1 MTDKEREDVALFR
14 FGVISDLVGAT
25 RLDHGERG
33 RRIKQ
38 KAAARWN
45 IPHSART
52 RVSANTIRRWVTIYE
67 KSDRQLDSL
76 KPVPRNDIGRCRQV
90 DEDTVLS
97 LVRLRKAKPLLP
109 VIQLIEEMEQKGL
122 VSPGYTLRLSTAYRV
137 LKKAGIS
144 GRPGGDSVDRRR
156 FEAEFPN
163 DIWQADVMHGPQ
175 VLVDGKKRKS
185 YLIAFLDDHSRLIPH
200 AQFALSEN
208 LASFLKAFRVALT
221 TRGLPRK
228 LYVDN
233 GSAFRSRHLEKVCA
247 CLGIAITHTPPYTP
261 QGRGKVERFFRT
273 VRSQLLSSFTGQTLD
288 DLNQALDHWI
298 QQDYHRRAHSS
309 TGQSPLERFAS
320 HLELIRRPPRDLDDH
335 FRKEVRRRVNKDRSV
350 SISGRHF
357 EAPTRLIGEQV
368 SLLYHEE
375 SPHKVEI
382 LLHGQTQGFLV
393 PLDPHVNAQIGREAR
408 PPSDEQD
415 SGIRQGQ
422 LCFAQKEERP

>member
-25 RLDHGERG
+25 RLEHGERG
-33 RRIKQ
+33 RRIKE
-38 KAAARWN
+38 KAAACWN
-45 IPHSART
+45 IPHSPRT
-52 RVSANTIRRWVTIYE
+52 RISDNTIRRWVTVYE
-67 KSDRQLDSL
+67 KSGRQLDAL
-76 KPVPRNDIGRCRQV
+76 KPAPRSDIGCCRQV

-109 VIQLIEEMEQKGL
+109 VAQLIEEMETKGL
-122 VSPGYTLRLSTAYRV
+122 VSPGYTLHLSTAYRV
-137 LKKAGIS
+137 LKKAGLS
-144 GRPGGDSVDRRR
+144 GRPSSDPVDRRR

-163 DIWQADVMHGPQ
+163 DIWQSDVMHGPH

-185 YLIAFLDDHSRLIPH
+185 YLIAFLDDHSRLITQ
-200 AQFALSEN
+200 ARFMLSEN
-208 LASFLKAFRVALT
+208 LAAFLTVYRTALT

-261 QGRGKVERFFRT
+261 QGRGKIERLFRT
-273 VRSQLLSSFTGQTLD
+273 VRSQLLANFTGETLE
-288 DLNQALDHWI
+288 DLNQALEDWI
-298 QQDYHRRAHSS
+298 VQTYHRRPHSS

-320 HLELIRRPPRDLDDH
+320 HLELIRKAPIDLDDH

-350 SISGRHF
+350 SIDGRAF

-368 SLLYHEE
+368 SLLFHEE
-375 SPHKVEI
+375 TPTKVEI
-382 LLHGQTQGFLV
+382 VLHGEPQGFLV
-393 PLDPHVNAQIGREAR
+393 PLDPHINAQLGREQTRRAT
-408 PPSDEQD
+408 ET
-415 SGIRQGQ
+415 GIPQGQ
-422 LCFAQKEERP
+422 LSFAGLEVDP

>member
-1 MTDKEREDVALFR
+1 MTEEQREEIALFR

-25 RLDHGERG
+25 RLENGERG

-45 IPHSART
+45 IPHSTRT
-52 RVSANTIRRWVTIYE
+52 RIGDNTIRRWVVIYE
-67 KSDRQLDSL
+67 KSGRQLDSL
-76 KPVPRNDIGRCRQV
+76 KPVPRSDIGCCRQV

-109 VIQLIEEMEQKGL
+109 VAHLIEEMEKKGL

-137 LKKAGIS
+137 LKRAGLS
-144 GRPGGDSVDRRR
+144 GRPGSDPIDRRR

-163 DIWQADVMHGPQ
+163 DIWQSDVMHGPH
-175 VLVDGKKRKS
+175 VVVDGKKRKS
-185 YLIAFLDDHSRLIPH
+185 YLIAFLDDHSRLITQ
-200 AQFALSEN
+200 AQFTLSEN
-208 LASFLKAFRVALT
+208 LASFLTVFRGALT

-261 QGRGKVERFFRT
+261 QGRGKIERFFRT
-273 VRSQLLSSFTGQTLD
+273 VRSQLLSGFSGETLD
-288 DLNQALDHWI
+288 ELNQGLDLWI
-298 QQDYHRRAHSS
+298 QQTYHRRPHSS

-320 HLELIRRPPRDLDDH
+320 HLELIRKPPIDLEDH

-350 SISGRHF
+350 SIGGRSF

-368 SLLYHEE
+368 SLLFHEE
-375 SPHKVEI
+375 TPHKVEI
-382 LLHGQTQGFLV
+382 VLRGEPQGFLV
-393 PLDPHVNAQIGREAR
+393 PLDPHINARVGREPKDTAT
-408 PPSDEQD
+408 DT
-415 SGIRQGQ
+415 GVRQGQ
-422 LCFAQKEERP
+422 LSFAGEEVDR

>member
-1 MTDKEREDVALFR
+1 MTETEREDVALFR

-33 RRIKQ
+33 RKIKQ

-45 IPHSART
+45 IPHSQRT
-52 RVSANTIRRWVTIYE
+52 RICDNTIRRWVAIYE
-67 KSDRQLDSL
+67 KSGRQLDSL
-76 KPVPRNDIGRCRQV
+76 KPAPRSDIGRTRQV

-97 LVRLRKAKPLLP
+97 LVRLRKVKPLLP
-109 VIQLIEEMEQKGL
+109 VAQLIEEMEKKGL

-137 LKKAGIS
+137 LKNAGLS
-144 GRPGGDSVDRRR
+144 GRPGSDPIDRRR

-175 VLVDGKKRKS
+175 VVVDGKKRKS
-185 YLIAFLDDHSRLIPH
+185 YLIAFLDDHSRLIT
-200 AQFALSEN
+200 QGRFTLSEN
-208 LASFLKAFRVALT
+208 LASFLAVFREALT
-221 TRGLPRK
+221 CRGLPRK

-273 VRSQLLSSFTGQTLD
+273 VRSQLLSTFAGQTLE
-288 DLNQALDHWI
+288 DLNLALETWI
-298 QQDYHRRAHSS
+298 RQEYHRRPHSS
-309 TGQSPLERFAS
+309 TGQSPLQRFAN
-320 HLELIRRPPRDLDDH
+320 HLELIRKPPLDLDDH

-350 SISGRHF
+350 SIDGRSF

-368 SLLYHEE
+368 SLLFHEE
-375 SPHKVEI
+375 TPHRVEI
-382 LLHGQTQGFLV
+382 VLRGEPQGFLV
-393 PLDPHVNAQIGREAR
+393 SLDPHINAKVGREQKAAES
-408 PPSDEQD
+408 PDL
-415 SGIRQGQ
+415 GVRQGQ
-422 LCFAQKEERP
+422 LSFTHREDTP

>member
-25 RLDHGERG
+25 RLEHGERS
-33 RRIKQ
+33 RRIKE
-38 KAAARWN
+38 KAAVRWN
-45 IPHSART
+45 IPHSTRT
-52 RVSANTIRRWVTIYE
+52 RICDNTIRRWVSIYE
-67 KSDRQLDSL
+67 KSGRQLDAL
-76 KPVPRNDIGRCRQV
+76 KPVPRSDIGCCRQV

-109 VIQLIEEMEQKGL
+109 VAHLIEEMEKKGL

-137 LKKAGIS
+137 LKKAGLS
-144 GRPGGDSVDRRR
+144 GRPGSDPVDRRR

-163 DIWQADVMHGPQ
+163 DIWQSDVMHGPH

-185 YLIAFLDDHSRLIPH
+185 YLIAFLDDHSRLITQ
-200 AQFALSEN
+200 ARFMLSEN
-208 LASFLKAFRVALT
+208 LASFLKVYRAALT

-261 QGRGKVERFFRT
+261 QGRGKIERFFRT
-273 VRSQLLSSFTGQTLD
+273 VRSQLLAALAAETLE

-298 QQDYHRRAHSS
+298 QQSYHRRPHSS
-309 TGQSPLERFAS
+309 TGQPPLERFAS
-320 HLELIRRPPRDLDDH
+320 HLELIRKPPIDLDDH

-350 SISGRHF
+350 SIDGRCF

-368 SLLYHEE
+368 SLLFHEE
-375 SPHKVEI
+375 TPTRVEI
-382 LLHGQTQGFLV
+382 VLRGEPQGFLV
-393 PLDPHVNAQIGREAR
+393 PLDPHINAAVGRDQNNKTSETGV
-408 PPSDEQD
+408 Q
-415 SGIRQGQ
+415 QGQ
-422 LCFAQKEERP
+422 LSFAKGEQTP

>member
-25 RLDHGERG
+25 RLEHGERS

-38 KAAARWN
+38 KAAVRWN
-45 IPHSART
+45 IPHSTRT
-52 RVSANTIRRWVTIYE
+52 RICDNTIRRWVSIYE
-67 KSDRQLDSL
+67 KSGRQLDAL
-76 KPVPRNDIGRCRQV
+76 KPVPRSDIGCCRQV

-109 VIQLIEEMEQKGL
+109 VAHLIEEMEKKGL

-137 LKKAGIS
+137 LKKAGLS
-144 GRPGGDSVDRRR
+144 GRPGSDPVDRRR

-163 DIWQADVMHGPQ
+163 DIWQSDVMHGPH

-185 YLIAFLDDHSRLIPH
+185 YLIAFLDDHSRLITQ
-200 AQFALSEN
+200 ARFMLSEN
-208 LASFLKAFRVALT
+208 LASFLKVYRAALT

-261 QGRGKVERFFRT
+261 QGRGKIERFFRT
-273 VRSQLLSSFTGQTLD
+273 VRSQLLAALAAETLE

-298 QQDYHRRAHSS
+298 QQSYHRRPHSS
-309 TGQSPLERFAS
+309 TGQPPLERFAS
-320 HLELIRRPPRDLDDH
+320 HLELIRKPPIDLDDH

-350 SISGRHF
+350 SIDGRCF

-368 SLLYHEE
+368 SLLFHEE
-375 SPHKVEI
+375 TPTRVEI
-382 LLHGQTQGFLV
+382 VLRGEPQGFLV
-393 PLDPHVNAQIGREAR
+393 PLDPHINAAVGRDQNNKTSETGV
-408 PPSDEQD
+408 Q
-415 SGIRQGQ
+415 QGQ
-422 LCFAQKEERP
+422 LSFAKGEQTP

>member
-25 RLDHGERG
+25 RLEQGEQG

-45 IPHSART
+45 IPHSTRT
-52 RVSANTIRRWVTIYE
+52 RICDNTIRRWIAIYE
-67 KSDRQLDSL
+67 KSGRQLDSL
-76 KPVPRNDIGRCRQV
+76 KPAPRSDIGKTRQV

-109 VIQLIEEMEQKGL
+109 VAQLIEEMEKKGL

-137 LKKAGIS
+137 LKNAGFS
-144 GRPGGDSVDRRR
+144 GRPGGDVVDRRR

-163 DIWQADVMHGPQ
+163 DIWQSDVMHGPQ

-185 YLIAFLDDHSRLIPH
+185 YLIAFLDDHSRLITQ
-200 AQFALSEN
+200 ARFALSEN
-208 LASFLKAFRVALT
+208 LASYLTVFRGALT

-261 QGRGKVERFFRT
+261 QGRGKIERFFRT
-273 VRSQLLSSFTGQTLD
+273 VRSQLLADFSGETLE
-288 DLNQALDHWI
+288 DLNQALENWVT
-298 QQDYHRRAHSS
+298 QTYHRRPHSS

-320 HLELIRRPPRDLDDH
+320 HLELIRKPPTDLDDH
-335 FRKEVRRRVNKDRSV
+335 FRREVRRRVNKDRSV
-350 SISGRHF
+350 SIDGRSF

-368 SLLYHEE
+368 SLLFHEE
-375 SPHKVEI
+375 TPHKVEI
-382 LLHGQTQGFLV
+382 VLHGESQGFLV
-393 PLDPHVNAQIGREAR
+393 PLDPHINVKVGREQKSST
-408 PPSDEQD
+408 PE
-415 SGIRQGQ
+415 SGVRQGQ
-422 LCFAQKEERP
+422 LSFAGEEVGV

>member
-25 RLDHGERG
+25 RLEPGEQG

-38 KAAARWN
+38 KAEVRWN
-45 IPHSART
+45 IPHSTRT
-52 RVSANTIRRWVTIYE
+52 RVSTNTIRRWVAIYE
-67 KSDRQLDSL
+67 KSGRQLDSL
-76 KPVPRNDIGRCRQV
+76 KPVPRNDSGRCRQV

-109 VIQLIEEMEQKGL
+109 VIQLIDEMEQKGL

-144 GRPGGDSVDRRR
+144 GRPGGDLVDRRR

-175 VLVDGKKRKS
+175 VMVDGKKRKS
-185 YLIAFLDDHSRLIPH
+185 YLIAFLDDHSRLIPY
-200 AQFALSEN
+200 ARFALSEN
-208 LASFLKAFRVALT
+208 LASFLSALRVALT

-298 QQDYHRRAHSS
+298 QQEYHRRPHSS
-309 TGQSPLERFAS
+309 TGQSPLQRFAS
-320 HLELIRRPPRDLDDH
+320 HLELIRQPPLDLDDH

-350 SISGRHF
+350 SINGRSF

-368 SLLYHEE
+368 GLLFHEE
-375 SPHKVEI
+375 TPHKVEI
-382 LLHGQTQGFLV
+382 LLRGETQGFLV
-393 PLDPHVNAQIGREAR
+393 ALDPHINAQIGRDYRSETSER
-408 PPSDEQD
+408 D
-415 SGIRQGQ
+415 RQGQ
-422 LCFAQKEERP
+422 LCFTAMEEKR

>member
-1 MTDKEREDVALFR
+1 MTEEQREDVALFR

-25 RLDHGERG
+25 RLEPGERG
-33 RRIKQ
+33 RRIKE
-38 KAAARWN
+38 KATARWN
-45 IPHSART
+45 IPHSTRT
-52 RVSANTIRRWVTIYE
+52 RICDNTIRHWVTIYE
-67 KSDRQLDSL
+67 KSGRQLASL
-76 KPVPRNDIGRCRQV
+76 KPVPRNDIGCCRQV

-109 VIQLIEEMEQKGL
+109 VAHLIEEMEKKGL

-144 GRPGGDSVDRRR
+144 SRPSSVPVDRRR

-163 DIWQADVMHGPQ
+163 DIWQSDVMHGPH

-185 YLIAFLDDHSRLIPH
+185 YLIAFLDDHSRLITQ
-200 AQFALSEN
+200 ARFMLSEN
-208 LASFLKAFRVALT
+208 LASYLTIFRSALT

-261 QGRGKVERFFRT
+261 QGRGKVERLFRT
-273 VRSQLLSSFTGQTLD
+273 VRSQLLANFTGETLE
-288 DLNQALDHWI
+288 DLNQALEDWVG
-298 QQDYHRRAHSS
+298 QTYHRRPHSS

-320 HLELIRRPPRDLDDH
+320 HLELIRKPPLDLDDY

-350 SISGRHF
+350 SINGRSF

-368 SLLYHEE
+368 SLLFHEE
-375 SPHKVEI
+375 TPHKVEI
-382 LLHGQTQGFLV
+382 VLRGELQGFLV
-393 PLDPHVNAQIGREAR
+393 PLDPHINAKVGREFNDA
-408 PPSDEQD
+408 PTDT
-415 SGIRQGQ
+415 GIKQGQ
-422 LCFAQKEERP
+422 LSFATEEKSS

>member
-14 FGVISDLVGAT
+14 FGVISDLVGST
-25 RLDHGERG
+25 RLEPGERG
-33 RRIKQ
+33 RWIKQ

-45 IPHSART
+45 IPHSQRT
-52 RVSANTIRRWVTIYE
+52 RISDNTIRRWVVLYE
-67 KSDRQLDSL
+67 KSGRQLDSL
-76 KPVPRNDIGRCRQV
+76 KPAPRSDIGRTRQV

-109 VIQLIEEMEQKGL
+109 VAHLIEEMEQKGL

-137 LKKAGIS
+137 LKKAGLS
-144 GRPGGDSVDRRR
+144 GRPTGEPVDRRR
-156 FEAEFPN
+156 FEAEYPN

-175 VLVDGKKRKS
+175 VTVDGKKRKS
-185 YLIAFLDDHSRLIPH
+185 YLIAFLDDHSRLITQ
-200 AQFALSEN
+200 ARFTLSEN
-208 LASFLKAFRVALT
+208 LANFLTVFRAALT

-261 QGRGKVERFFRT
+261 QGRGKIERFFRT
-273 VRSQLLSSFTGQTLD
+273 VRSQLLAGLTAETLEE
-288 DLNQALDHWI
+288 LNQALDRWVT
-298 QQDYHRRAHSS
+298 QDDHRRPHSS

-320 HLELIRRPPRDLDDH
+320 RLELIRKPPLELDDH

-350 SISGRHF
+350 SIDGRHF

-368 SLLYHEE
+368 SLLFHEE
-375 SPHKVEI
+375 RPEKVEI
-382 LLHGQTQGFLV
+382 VLRGESQGFLV
-393 PLDPHVNAQIGREAR
+393 SLDPQVNAGLGRE
-408 PPSDEQD
+408 PKPSTAAPE
-415 SGIRQGQ
+415 SGVRQGR
-422 LCFAQKEERP
+422 LTFAQTEVDQ

>member
-33 RRIKQ
+33 QRIKQ

-45 IPHSART
+45 IPHSVRT

-109 VIQLIEEMEQKGL
+109 VIQLIDEMEQKGL
-122 VSPGYTLRLSTAYRV
+122 VSPGYILRLSTAYRV

-144 GRPGGDSVDRRR
+144 GRPGGDLVDRRR

-175 VLVDGKKRKS
+175 VVVDGKKRKS

-200 AQFALSEN
+200 ARFALSEN
-208 LASFLKAFRVALT
+208 LASFLTAFRAALT

-273 VRSQLLSSFTGQTLD
+273 VRSQLLSSVTGQTLD
-288 DLNQALDHWI
+288 DLNQALDYWI
-298 QQDYHRRAHSS
+298 QQDYHRRPHSS

-335 FRKEVRRRVNKDRSV
+335 FRKEVRRRVNRDRSV

-393 PLDPHVNAQIGREAR
+393 PLDPHVNAQIGREIK
-408 PPSDEQD
+408 PPAHEQD

-422 LCFAQKEERP
+422 LCFVQKEERP